1 MRTTLKRGIG
11 RGAEVNG
18 NGRAVYPPSTV
29 TAVSRYE
36 QPLLP
41 GRTGLGLVRRILLV
55 TLLVALSL
63 VLAAAGGLYLWFH
76 QSVAAI
82 RCHESD
88 CSTAQKRLVVSL
100 PGQAAI
106 GLIVGYDYRV
116 GDQTKVGSRSDTVML
131 VRADPSTKTI
141 SLLSFPR
148 DLIVPVYC
156 KGGFVTDDRINS
168 AFSRCGSTGT
178 LEIGRAHV

>member
-1 MRTTLKRGIG
+1 MRTTLKRGVG

-36 QPLLP
+36 QPPLP

-55 TLLVALSL
+55 TLLAALSL
-63 VLAAAGGLYLWFH
+63 VLATAGGLYLWFH

-88 CSTAQKRLVVSL
+88 CRTAQKRLVVSL

-106 GLIVGYDYRV
+106 GLIG
-116 GDQTKVGSRSDTVML
+116 K
-131 VRADPSTKTI
+131 A
-141 SLLSFPR
+141 
-148 DLIVPVYC
+148 
-156 KGGFVTDDRINS
+156 IN
-168 AFSRCGSTGT
+168 AA
-178 LEIGRAHV
+178 LAV

>member
-1 MRTTLKRGIG
+1 MRTTLKRGVG
-11 RGAEVNG
+11 RAAGVNG

-36 QPLLP
+36 QPALP
-41 GRTGLGLVRRILLV
+41 GRTGLGLVRRILFV

-88 CSTAQKRLVVSL
+88 CRTAQKRLVVT
-100 PGQAAI
+100 PAGQAAI
-106 GLIVGYDYRV
+106 ALLVGYDYRV
-116 GDQTKVGSRSDTVML
+116 GDGTKVGARSDTGML
-131 VRADPSTKTI
+131 LRADPATKTI
-141 SLLSFPR
+141 PLLPFPPQP
-148 DLIVPVYC
+148 IVP
-156 KGGFVTDDRINS
+156 
-168 AFSRCGSTGT
+168 
-178 LEIGRAHV
+178 